1 MHHFSKISG
10 WSSNKWIV
18 QWYVLYINKIIIKKI
33 YIHSIHFWNLCDIIG
48 TKSNEGK
55 SIIKAFVRRNK
66 TAPLPVEQSIEC
78 ESLSRNLTPSAETLA
93 GEKSTQT
100 MTTILDPLN
109 LNIDYSQSYASTN
122 LVRPY
127 TAPERSQRL
136 LNKMIIN
143 IPGQVPQW
151 QHL

>member
-1 MHHFSKISG
+1 M
-10 WSSNKWIV
+10 
-18 QWYVLYINKIIIKKI
+18 
-33 YIHSIHFWNLCDIIG
+33 WNNILG
-48 TKSNEGK
+48 TNEGR
-55 SIIKAFVRRNK
+55 SFIKAFVRRNK
-66 TAPLPVEQSIEC
+66 TAPLPIEQSTIEC
-78 ESLSRNLTPSAETLA
+78 ENLSRNLTPSAETLA

-109 LNIDYSQSYASTN
+109 LNIDYSSNYPSTN

-151 QHL
+151 QHP

>member
-1 MHHFSKISG
+1 MCK
-10 WSSNKWIV
+10 NNV
-18 QWYVLYINKIIIKKI
+18 P
-33 YIHSIHFWNLCDIIG
+33 G
-48 TKSNEGK
+48 TSEGK
-55 SIIKAFVRRNK
+55 NFIKAFVRRNK

-78 ESLSRNLTPSAETLA
+78 ESLSRNLTPNAETLA

-109 LNIDYSQSYASTN
+109 LNMIDYSSSYTSTN
-122 LVRPY
+122 LIRPY

-143 IPGQVPQW
+143 IPGQVPQ
-151 QHL
+151 